1 MAGLPVRTA
10 PLSSEEL
17 LDLAGAD
24 LTTSAGRGTVIARAR
39 FDTPPNSPERRLAEA
54 LSAAAPERTEEE
66 RRELQRRLD
75 STSVAGPRNPA
86 AVVEAPE
93 SVQRVPLSPA
103 DIAWLDRLPEDP
115 IEISPEDLRT
125 ITAMAGRAASDGDRR
140 LLETILGPVR
150 AHHDRL
156 ERRSRLQDTITKAS
170 RSHQRSK
177 DVEDLAV
184 SVLAERLH
192 QETPELSG
200 AEAESRARQALRERW
215 DRAEHQRQEKLRA
228 AKEQLAELDKVAR

>member
-1 MAGLPVRTA
+1 MTALPVRTA

-24 LTTSAGRGTVIARAR
+24 LTTAAGRGAVIARAR
-39 FDTPPNSPERRLAEA
+39 FDTPANSPERRLAEA
-54 LSAAAPERTEEE
+54 LRAAAPEFTEEE
-66 RRELQRRLD
+66 RREMQRRLD

-86 AVVEAPE
+86 AVVDVPE

-103 DIAWLDRLPEDP
+103 DIAWLDRLPKEP
-115 IEISPEDLRT
+115 TEISSEDLRT
-125 ITAMAGRAASDGDRR
+125 LTTMAGRAASDGDRR

-156 ERRSRLQDTITKAS
+156 ERRSRLEDTIAKAS
-170 RSHQRSK
+170 LSHQRDK
-177 DVEDLAV
+177 DVEHLAI

-192 QETPELSG
+192 QETPELTEG
-200 AEAESRARQALRERW
+200 EAEARARQALRERW
-215 DRAEHQRQEKLRA
+215 DRAEHQRQEKLRI
-228 AKEQLAELDKVAR
+228 AKEQLAELDRGTR